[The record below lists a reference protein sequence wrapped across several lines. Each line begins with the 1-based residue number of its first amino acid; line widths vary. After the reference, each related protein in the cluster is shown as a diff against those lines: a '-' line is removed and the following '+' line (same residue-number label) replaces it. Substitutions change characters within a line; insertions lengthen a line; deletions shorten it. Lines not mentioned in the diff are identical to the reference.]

1 MTTACPCAKA
11 EAPIALEVEVE
22 VALEVEDPPAVV
34 EEDAEDRSAS
44 TRVRAG
50 TLPWRLA

>member
-22 VALEVEDPPAVV
+22 VEDAPAVV